1 MGRLGRFFIR
11 VGALASK
18 ETIHIR
24 RDVRTLYMALVLPVV
39 LLLLFGYGVSFDI
52 DSIPLV
58 VVDLDGTEAS
68 TELRRTFVAS
78 DDFRL
83 VAVVQ
88 DASQAER
95 MFQSGLATAAL
106 VIPRGF
112 ERSLGR
118 GGTVTVQLLLD
129 GADSNTAN
137 IAQGKAAAM
146 AQGVNLKLVR
156 DATSGLLD
164 APPLAARVSTR
175 FNPEGRS
182 ALYLVPG
189 LIAYILAIVA
199 VLLTAL
205 TVAREWEG
213 GSMEQLF
220 ATPVGRL
227 EIVLGKLLPYLVIGL
242 VAVLLVLTVGAWVF
256 DVPIRG
262 DLGTLALSS
271 FLFLTGMLGMGLLI
285 SVVTRNQ
292 LVATQ
297 AAFLSSMLPTLLLS
311 NFIFP
316 VENMPLILQW
326 LSRII
331 PARYFIECLRGV
343 LLRGNGLYELW
354 PEVVALLI
362 FAILMVIISTARF
375 KRRLA

>member
-1 MGRLGRFFIR
+1 MGRLGRFFVR

-24 RDVRTLYMALVLPVV
+24 RDVRTLYMALCLPVV
-39 LLLLFGYGVSFDI
+39 LLLLFGYGVSFDV
-52 DSIPLV
+52 DSIPLA
-58 VVDLDGTEAS
+58 VVDYDRTEAS
-68 TELRRTFVAS
+68 VDLRRTFVAS

-83 VAVVQ
+83 VSLLH
-88 DASQAER
+88 DATETEPL
-95 MFQSGLATAAL
+95 FQRGRITAAL
-106 VIPRGF
+106 VIPPGFARAIERG
-112 ERSLGR
+112 E
-118 GGTVTVQLLLD
+118 TVTVQLLMD
-129 GADSNTAN
+129 GADANTAN
-137 IAQGKAAAM
+137 IARGKAEAM
-146 AQGVNLKLVR
+146 AQGVNLQLAR
-156 DATSGLLD
+156 DATSGFLQ
-164 APPLAARVSTR
+164 APPMAVSLWTR

-199 VLLTAL
+199 VLLTSL
-205 TVAREWEG
+205 TVAREWER

-227 EIVLGKLLPYLVIGL
+227 EIVLGKLLPYLCIGL
-242 VAVLLVLTVGAWVF
+242 VAVILVLAVGAWVF

-262 DLGTLALSS
+262 DLWLLALSS
-271 FLFLTGMLGMGLLI
+271 VLFLIGMLGVGLLI

-311 NFIFP
+311 NFLFP
-316 VENMPLILQW
+316 VENMPVILQW
-326 LSRII
+326 ISTII
-331 PARYFIECLRGV
+331 PARYFIEILRGV
-343 LLRGNGLYELW
+343 LLRGNGIAELW
-354 PEVVALLI
+354 PETLTLLF
-362 FAILMVIISTARF
+362 FAFFMIAVSTARF